1 MSSTDVSAPA
11 SAEVLAALAELKTL
25 LTGLSDRVGA
35 LEERVAGIPDASQ
48 EVSPAVLAV
57 ISAACAAYLG
67 KRAVIKQVHLRRD
80 STWRR
85 QGRSDVQHSHNIPHG
100 RR

>member
-1 MSSTDVSAPA
+1 MSSTDVSTPPA
-11 SAEVLAALAELKTL
+11 AEVLGALAELKTL
-25 LTGLSDRVGA
+25 LVGLSDRVGA
-35 LEERVAGIPDASQ
+35 LEERVAGMPNPAR

-67 KRAVIKQVHLRRD
+67 QRATIKQVHLRRD

-85 QGRSDVQHSHNIPHG
+85 QGRSDVQHSHNISHG